1 MLRYIVRRL
10 LGMVPT
16 FLVLLF
22 VVVGMIRL
30 IPGTAVDLM
39 LSGQFG
45 ARDVSRLA
53 VEHRLGIDKPLGVQ
67 YLNYTVGL
75 LHGDLGRSLW
85 TQKPVGAMI
94 ADHVWPTVEMV
105 AFAVIVSLVIS
116 LPVGIV
122 SAVRQDTV
130 LDYSLRSFVILGL
143 SLPSF
148 ALATMVLIFPA
159 LWFHWTPPL
168 DYKSITAD
176 PLSNLGQ
183 MILPSLILGVGL
195 SATIVRLTRAMMLEV
210 LRQDY
215 IRTAWSKGLRERS
228 VILEHAL
235 KNALIPVVTLFGIQ
249 MAFLL
254 SGSVIMES
262 IFAVPGIGRLLVDAI
277 SQRDYPIIQGVTVM
291 VGIGVMLIN
300 LAVDVSYGYLDPRVR
315 VS

>member
-10 LGMVPT
+10 IGMVPT

-30 IPGTAVDLM
+30 IPGNAVDLM
-39 LSGQFG
+39 LQGQFG
-45 ARDVSRLA
+45 ARDVTRLA
-53 VEHRLGIDKPLGVQ
+53 VEHRLGIDKPLAVQ
-67 YLNYTVGL
+67 YVSYTAGL

-85 TQKPVGAMI
+85 TQKPVGSMI

-105 AFAVIVSLVIS
+105 TLAVLVSLLIS
-116 LPVGIV
+116 LPVGII

-168 DYKSITAD
+168 DYKPITSD
-176 PLSNLGQ
+176 LLSNLGQ
-183 MILPSLILGVGL
+183 MALPSLILGVGL

-315 VS
+315 LS